1 MSPTELIQI
10 CRTHYQNS
18 LLPKSYLAVRER
30 TLSSWQSSDIRGV
43 RGWAVGL
50 PRIHSEQ
57 KCLYSVVETD
67 SLFLFLPFLQRRTF
81 LFFFFLRGRRGG
93 WVPIFPDLLVS
104 VSGLEFPWF
113 CEKASFTHDF
123 FPTLLLLSKHTALE
137 KTLFFF
143 LQVLW
148 LLLNIHCNTKL
159 WLHDVWLSLNSNLI
173 SWKMGSFIARLKYT
187 RSGGLEGERM
197 WVCWLLLFPL
207 LRSLPGHGLVLVNL
221 HFTF

>member
-1 MSPTELIQI
+1 MG
-10 CRTHYQNS
+10 HQNS

-43 RGWAVGL
+43 RGWAVDL

-57 KCLYSVVETD
+57 RCLYSAVETE
-67 SLFLFLPFLQRRTF
+67 SLFFFLPFLQRTF
-81 LFFFFLRGRRGG
+81 LFLRG
-93 WVPIFPDLLVS
+93 WVFPFFMIYWYLCLVWRSPGS
-104 VSGLEFPWF
+104 VKRLSSHMISFPPS
-113 CEKASFTHDF
+113 SFLANTQLF
-123 FPTLLLLSKHTALE
+123 KRLW
-137 KTLFFF
+137 LFFF

-148 LLLNIHCNTKL
+148 LLLKIHCNTKL

-187 RSGGLEGERM
+187 RSGGLAGARM

>member
-1 MSPTELIQI
+1 MGGGPP
-10 CRTHYQNS
+10 QNPFWTKMS
-18 LLPKSYLAVRER
+18 LLYSGD
-30 TLSSWQSSDIRGV
+30 W
-43 RGWAVGL
+43 L
-50 PRIHSEQ
+50 PVPLPSFPSE
-57 KCLYSVVETD
+57 KN
-67 SLFLFLPFLQRRTF
+67 FP
-81 LFFFFLRGRRGG
+81 FFLGG
-93 WVPIFPDLLVS
+93 GVFPFFVIYWYLCLVWSSPDS
-104 VSGLEFPWF
+104 VKRLPLHMISFPPSSSLANTQLFKRLWLF
-113 CEKASFTHDF
+113 
-123 FPTLLLLSKHTALE
+123 
-137 KTLFFF
+137 FFF